1 MLKICQNSI
10 LKITNM
16 FPVFFKVLLMQNI
29 DYLLESS
36 FLLLK
41 WNPACHGLAF
51 STTIIILTRLFC
63 SQNPAGKNGFIVIEP
78 SPLQLCPIFDL
89 HGLCLVTLQY
99 FANIFRSITNCERL
113 GNWDLLN
120 AMTFIN
126 TFFVEAT
133 KCITRLT
140 TSWNIWMDQS
150 SPDTM
155 SKPTIFQIT

>member
-1 MLKICQNSI
+1 MKPCLPWLSFFYQYNNTDQTMYSVHKIR
-10 LKITNM
+10 
-16 FPVFFKVLLMQNI
+16 
-29 DYLLESS
+29 LE
-36 FLLLK
+36 K
-41 WNPACHGLAF
+41 WF
-51 STTIIILTRLFC
+51 
-63 SQNPAGKNGFIVIEP
+63 GFIVIEP

-99 FANIFRSITNCERL
+99 FANIFRSTNCERL

-133 KCITRLT
+133 KCITRVT

-155 SKPTIFQIT
+155 SKPTIFLKNIFFLAEWKTLILP